1 MKQRLLPLLL
11 AIIACLP
18 AHAQRVFPTSI
29 VRTDGEVAAPQMA
42 DASEL
47 PPAMQTPA
55 PVQAKGTGAAL
66 YTQTFAFPAH
76 RLDDYDAPRLS
87 QWLAMGDTAP
97 SGTDNNYPINGTIN
111 STTRSNGWLLYNADS
126 VILHS
131 SRPFA
136 VPSVQRLFP

>member
-1 MKQRLLPLLL
+1 
-11 AIIACLP
+11 
-18 AHAQRVFPTSI
+18 
-29 VRTDGEVAAPQMA
+29 MA

-66 YTQTFAFPAH
+66 YTQTFASLPTGWTITTLPGSPNGWRWAN
-76 RLDDYDAPRLS
+76 
-87 QWLAMGDTAP
+87 TAP

-131 SRPFA
+131 SRPFGGSISSTA
-136 VPSVQRLFP
+136 IPIGARTAM